1 MQSTLSFERSKISD
15 PYNKIPVINNKDG
28 DEGEVVVAIE
38 TENQNL
44 VFFFQYC
51 SDLLWEK
58 KCSSD
63 GEKIIKICGWEFAK
77 LLRSLEQF
85 IPTVYNFWNRML
97 LELFSGCF
105 RSNTLEQF
113 KFKLEKIIGIS
124 NL

>member
-63 GEKIIKICGWEFAK
+63 LEKKLNPRLKAEQDFAK
-77 LLRSLEQF
+77 TIEMTQTRIIYSSGERSE
-85 IPTVYNFWNRML
+85 
-97 LELFSGCF
+97 
-105 RSNTLEQF
+105 
-113 KFKLEKIIGIS
+113 
-124 NL
+124 